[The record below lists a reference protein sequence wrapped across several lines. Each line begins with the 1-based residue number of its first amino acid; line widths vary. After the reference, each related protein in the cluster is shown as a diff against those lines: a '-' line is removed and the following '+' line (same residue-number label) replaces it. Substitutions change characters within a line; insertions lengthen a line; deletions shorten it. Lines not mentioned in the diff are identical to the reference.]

1 MIRLVKRFIGW
12 LKIIFKKG
20 GSMGYEFPEFKVE
33 EILKDCKVEENA
45 TTDGKRNL
53 PPPTAE
59 VFSKTENCV
68 IQKSDQFRQ
77 KHVKECASSLT
88 NNKDKIINYEANL
101 GTEYFSMAEVTKD
114 VKKTEAAAV
123 GKLSRDWD
131 DYVAEDREVSNF
143 AKENNLT
150 REPKHISIVGMII
163 ALIVVAVLF
172 FIELE
177 VNSEILKTAIGGGKK
192 MGITVAGS
200 VAALNVFVSFAAG
213 IFLLKNFH
221 HVKPFRRIAGQ
232 LGTLFYSLFII
243 YINWMMGA
251 YRAIYEIHGIK
262 MLATLG
268 EKKSEAQVAME
279 AMCGK
284 GLVLTNQAAVMAN
297 EGVEAICAS
306 AVTPWLIGLTPKSA
320 ILIFVGI
327 GFALISLI
335 DGYFFDDP
343 YPGYGRIGKHRNENK
358 TEINRIREHLAT
370 EMGSHFNKATTSANN
385 KRDQLIKVDL
395 LNWTKQVNDLEHTF
409 ADYVRFAKQI
419 DDGVDNQCGKYRGI
433 NSTYRSEAIPKYWC
447 DESGKVKKRYY
458 NLSVDNKN
466 PEIVFPSF
474 ATLYLK
480 KDEIE
485 KKIENYRNKI
495 TTAFN
500 QFNVDLNKYRE
511 EVNKII
517 EDIRKEYDVTKIS

>member
-1 MIRLVKRFIGW
+1 MIKLIYIKIIGW
-12 LKIIFKKG
+12 LKTIFKG
-20 GSMGYEFPEFKVE
+20 GSMGYEFPGFRVE
-33 EILKDCKVEENA
+33 EVTKSCQAEENA

-77 KHVKECASSLT
+77 KHVKECALSLT
-88 NNKDKIINYEANL
+88 KNKDKIINYEANL
-101 GTEYFSMAEVTKD
+101 GTEYFSMAELTKD

-123 GKLSRDWD
+123 GKLSRYRD
-131 DYVAEDREVSNF
+131 DYVAEDREVQNF
-143 AKENNLT
+143 AKENNIT
-150 REPKHISIVGMII
+150 REPKHISIVGIII

-177 VNSEILKTAIGGGKK
+177 VNSEILKTAIGGGKAA
-192 MGITVAGS
+192 GRAVAGS
-200 VAALNVFVSFAAG
+200 IAALNVFVSFAAG

-221 HVKPFRRIAGQ
+221 HAKTPRRLAGQ
-232 LGTLFYSLFII
+232 LGTFFYSLFII

-251 YRAIYEIHGIK
+251 YRAIYETHGIK

-284 GLVLTNQAAVMAN
+284 GLILTNQAAVMAN

-306 AVTPWLIGLTPKSA
+306 AVTPWLISLTPKSA

-358 TEINRIREHLAT
+358 TEIDRIREHLAT
-370 EMGSHFNKATTSANN
+370 EMDSHFSKNTTSANN

-395 LNWTKQVNDLEHTF
+395 LNWTKETTDLEHTF
-409 ADYVRFAKQI
+409 AEYERFAKQI
-419 DDGVDNQCGKYRGI
+419 DDGVDNECGRYRAI
-433 NSTYRSEAIPKYWC
+433 NSQYRSAEIPKYWR
-447 DESGKVKKRYY
+447 DEAGKVKKRYY
-458 NLSVDNKN
+458 DLPVDKKN
-466 PEIVFPSF
+466 AESVFPSF
-474 ATLYLK
+474 ATSHLK

-485 KKIENYRNKI
+485 KMIENYRNKI
-495 TTAFN
+495 TTAFD

>member
-1 MIRLVKRFIGW
+1 
-12 LKIIFKKG
+12 
-20 GSMGYEFPEFKVE
+20 MGYEFPEFKAE
-33 EILKDCKVEENA
+33 EVVKDCNVAEEA
-45 TTDGKRNL
+45 TRDGKTNL
-53 PPPTAE
+53 PPPTSE

-77 KHVKECASSLT
+77 KHVKACASSLT
-88 NNKDKIINYEANL
+88 DNKDNIINCEANL
-101 GTEYFSMAEVTKD
+101 GTEYFSKSEVNKD
-114 VKKTEAAAV
+114 VEKTKTAAV
-123 GKLSRDWD
+123 GKLSRLKNN
-131 DYVAEDREVSNF
+131 YIIEDREVQNF
-143 AKENNLT
+143 ARENNLS
-150 REPKHISIVGMII
+150 RDPKHISIIGMSI

-172 FIELE
+172 YIELE

-221 HVKPFRRIAGQ
+221 HAKPLRRLAGQ
-232 LGTLFYSLFII
+232 LGTFLYSLFII

-251 YRAIYEIHGIK
+251 YRAIYETHGIK

-268 EKKSEAQVAME
+268 QEKNEVQVSME

-284 GLVLTNQAAVMAN
+284 GYVLTNAAEVTASGAQAM
-297 EGVEAICAS
+297 CAS
-306 AVTPWLIGLTPKSA
+306 AVTPWWIDLTFQSA
-320 ILIFVGI
+320 ILIFVGV
-327 GFALISLI
+327 GFAIISLI
-335 DGYFFDDP
+335 DGYFFNDP
-343 YPGYGRIGKHRNENK
+343 YPGYGRVGKHRNENK
-358 TEINRIREHLAT
+358 TEIDRIREHLHS
-370 EMGSHFNKATTSANN
+370 EMVSHFNKATTSADN
-385 KRDQLIKVDL
+385 KRNQLIKVDL
-395 LNWTKQVNDLEHTF
+395 VNWTKEITDLEHTF

-433 NSTYRSEAIPKYWC
+433 NSTYRSAEKPKYWS
-447 DESGKVKKRYY
+447 DEAGRIKKRYY
-458 NLSVDNKN
+458 DLPADKKN
-466 PEIVFPSF
+466 PESVFPAF

-495 TTAFN
+495 TTAFD

-511 EVNKII
+511 EVNKMV
-517 EDIRKEYDVTKIS
+517 EDIRKEYDVTKTS

>member
-1 MIRLVKRFIGW
+1 MIRLNNRIIDW
-12 LKIIFKKG
+12 LKTIFKKG
-20 GSMGYEFPEFKVE
+20 VSMGYVFPEFKVE
-33 EILKDCKVEENA
+33 EIVKNCKVEAEA

-68 IQKSDQFRQ
+68 IQRSDQCRQ
-77 KHVKECASSLT
+77 KHVRQCANSLT
-88 NNKDKIINYEANL
+88 NNKDKIIGYEANL
-101 GTEYFSMAEVTKD
+101 GTEYFSITELTKD

-123 GKLSRDWD
+123 GKLSRFWD
-131 DYVAEDREVSNF
+131 EWVDEDREVSNF

-150 REPKHISIVGMII
+150 REPKHISIVGIII
-163 ALIVVAVLF
+163 ALIVIAVLF

-177 VNSEILKTAIGGGKK
+177 VNSEILKTAIGGGKAA
-192 MGITVAGS
+192 GRAVAGS
-200 VAALNVFVSFAAG
+200 IAALNVFVSFAAG

-221 HVKPFRRIAGQ
+221 HVKPFRRLAGQ
-232 LGTLFYSLFII
+232 LGTFFYSLFII

-306 AVTPWLIGLTPKSA
+306 AVTPWLISLTPKSA

-370 EMGSHFNKATTSANN
+370 EMGSHFSKATTSANN

-395 LNWTKQVNDLEHTF
+395 LNWTKEVNDLEHTF

-433 NSTYRSEAIPKYWC
+433 NSTYRSAAIPKYWC

-458 NLSVDNKN
+458 DLPVDKKN

-495 TTAFN
+495 TTAFD

-517 EDIRKEYDVTKIS
+517 EDIRKKYDVTKTS

>member
-1 MIRLVKRFIGW
+1 MINLTRRFLTW
-12 LKIIFKKG
+12 LKNIFKKG
-20 GSMGYEFPEFKVE
+20 GNLGYVFPEFKVE
-33 EILKDCKVEENA
+33 EIVKDCQVEENA

-68 IQKSDQFRQ
+68 IQKSDQCRQ
-77 KHVKECASSLT
+77 KHVKLCANSLT
-88 NNKDKIINYEANL
+88 NNKDKIIGYEANL
-101 GTEYFSMAEVTKD
+101 GTEYFSTAELTKD

-251 YRAIYEIHGIK
+251 YRAIYETHGIK

-284 GLVLTNQAAVMAN
+284 GSVLTNAAEVTAS
-297 EGVEAICAS
+297 GAEAMCAS
-306 AVTPWLIGLTPKSA
+306 AVTPWWIDLTFQSA

-327 GFALISLI
+327 GFAIISLI
-335 DGYFFDDP
+335 DGYFFNDP

-370 EMGSHFNKATTSANN
+370 EMGSHFSKATTSANN
-385 KRDQLIKVDL
+385 KRNQLIKVDL
-395 LNWTKQVNDLEHTF
+395 LNWTKEVNDLEHTF
-409 ADYVRFAKQI
+409 ADYVLFAKQI
-419 DDGVDNQCGKYRGI
+419 DDGVDNQCGKYRAI
-433 NSTYRSEAIPKYWC
+433 NSNFRSAAIPKYWC

-458 NLSVDNKN
+458 DLSVDNKN
-466 PEIVFPSF
+466 PEIVLPSF

-480 KDEIE
+480 DNEIE

-495 TTAFN
+495 TTAFD

-517 EDIRKEYDVTKIS
+517 EDIRKKYDVTKTS